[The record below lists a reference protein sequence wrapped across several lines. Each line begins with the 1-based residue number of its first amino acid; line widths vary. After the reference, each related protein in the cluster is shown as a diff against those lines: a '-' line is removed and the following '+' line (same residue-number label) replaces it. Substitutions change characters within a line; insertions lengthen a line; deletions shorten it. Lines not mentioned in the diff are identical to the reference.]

1 MSKNPS
7 VNPISHS
14 DPINPIKP
22 ETHKSETTGTENN
35 TVDTTGNVSRFNQ
48 VKDTITKGAGK
59 VNEGVT
65 KGVTT
70 VSRGVTDFACVAT
83 KYAKE
88 NPGKAIAIAVG
99 SGVGIGFLIGAASR
113 RKNSFWSIVG
123 SSVISAITD
132 KIK

>member
-7 VNPISHS
+7 VNPITHS

-22 ETHKSETTGTENN
+22 ETHKSETTGTENKE
-35 TVDTTGNVSRFNQ
+35 TTGNISRFNQ

-70 VSRGVTDFACVAT
+70 VSRGVADFACGAT

-99 SGVGIGFLIGAASR
+99 SGVGIGYLIGVGSR
-113 RKNSFWSIVG
+113 RNKSFWSIVG
-123 SSVISAITD
+123 TSVISAITD
-132 KIK
+132 RIK